1 MANNKLAL
9 INTWCNLITQE
20 NSYYKATAEHLL
32 CKEKILQPTLYQLQ
46 SKINHLLYFNLSFS
60 IKYGDRL
67 SQKEIESLF
76 YASCGEEL
84 KDSAL
89 TLERSADSL
98 KRHRM
103 NALKKLQC
111 KNIPQAIYR
120 ATQLG
125 YLPLKES
132 QISVQSTEAEEV
144 ENAAM

>member
-20 NSYYKATAEHLL
+20 NNYYKATAEHLL
-32 CKEKILQPTLYQLQ
+32 CKEKILQPTPFQLQ
-46 SKINHLLYFNLSFS
+46 STINRLLYFNLSFS

-67 SQKEIESLF
+67 SQKEIESLY

-89 TLERSADSL
+89 TLERSIDSL

-125 YLPLKES
+125 YLPLKEE
-132 QISVQSTEAEEV
+132 ILNHSTEVKEV
-144 ENAAM
+144 ENTTV